1 MRTIVALTLLALP
14 ATAAAQPGMTPY
26 YAQPPMAAPVAVEPK
41 LRLEL
46 SLGAASPKGDWKDQ
60 LAADTSPALGLQLG
74 FTVAPNVSVFGG
86 FRYVNVK
93 FQDTAIDGGAVPA
106 DLELSH
112 RELQLGLRFMSPIS
126 PSAKFFVEGHV
137 HSATI
142 AASYQGQ
149 TDSESG
155 LGLGGRGGVV
165 FMVDRKIGLGA
176 AVSYSSADI
185 EIDQTES
192 FADTWLG
199 FDGFL
204 SFWF

>member
-1 MRTIVALTLLALP
+1 MRTIVAMTLLALP

-26 YAQPPMAAPVAVEPK
+26 YAQPPVAAPAAVEPK

-60 LAADTSPALGLQLG
+60 LAADTSPVFGLQLG
-74 FTVAPNVSVFGG
+74 FTVAPNISLFGGLRYVSVKLQT
-86 FRYVNVK
+86 N
-93 FQDTAIDGGAVPA
+93 AIDGGVPA

-112 RELQLGLRFMSPIS
+112 RELQLGLRFMSPLS
-126 PSAKFFVEGHV
+126 PSAKFFIEGHV
-137 HSATI
+137 HSATV

-155 LGLGGRGGVV
+155 VGLGARGGVV
-165 FMVDRKIGLGA
+165 FMVDRKIGLGG

-185 EIDQTES
+185 QIDQTES
-192 FADTWLG
+192 FDDTWLG
-199 FDGFL
+199 VDGFL